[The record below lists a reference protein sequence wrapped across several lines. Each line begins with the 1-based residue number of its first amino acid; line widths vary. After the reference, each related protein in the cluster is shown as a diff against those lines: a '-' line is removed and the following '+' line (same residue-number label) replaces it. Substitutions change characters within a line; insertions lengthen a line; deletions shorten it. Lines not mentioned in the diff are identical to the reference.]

1 MNRKLNE
8 EFYQWLKDNDGKK
21 ILETIA
27 QYSCLSIC
35 MNGTSLRI
43 YFEGCRVLTVEY
55 NPDKDSARL
64 IPLTKNYYKA
74 STSSVPKILSEKIK
88 VDNLEQYLD
97 AAIAFLSRR
106 KNPRQEERIR
116 QEICRVNNLGREAND
131 TDYFIIDQEYGFTT
145 ENGKDCKF
153 DLVAIKW
160 LSTGTDRKSFKNS
173 NIEIVV
179 FELKLGQNAVGG
191 TKDANSVAD
200 LKGHIEDFRALYQGE
215 SQLREFKTDIVSM
228 LLQQSCLTGFFNP
241 QIGGL
246 KHIQSLERDK
256 DKIKIISDIV
266 DRLPV
271 RFGFILADYKQES
284 TRLKEQISQ
293 FEDDFL
299 FATSSFMG
307 YGLFDRN
314 ILNREQF
321 LKSL

>member
-1 MNRKLNE
+1 MNRKLNDK
-8 EFYQWLKDNDGKK
+8 FYQWLKADDGNK

-43 YFEGCRVLTVEY
+43 YFEGCKVLTVEY
-55 NPDKDSARL
+55 NPDKESIRL
-64 IPLTKNYYKA
+64 IPLAKNYYKT

-88 VDNLEQYLD
+88 ADNLEQYLD
-97 AAIAFLSRR
+97 AAIALLSRR
-106 KNPRQEERIR
+106 KNYRQEERLR
-116 QEICRVNNLGREAND
+116 QEISSVNNLGREAND
-131 TDYFIIDQEYGFTT
+131 TDYFIIDQEYGFTR
-145 ENGKDCKF
+145 EDGKECKF

-200 LKGHIEDFRALYQGE
+200 LKSHIEDFRALYQNE
-215 SQLREFKTDIVSM
+215 SQLHEFKADIVNM
-228 LLQQSCLTGFFNP
+228 LIQQSCLTGFFNP
-241 QIGGL
+241 QIRGL
-246 KHIQSLERDK
+246 KHIQSLGNK
-256 DKIKIISDIV
+256 DKIIISDIIENI
-266 DRLPV
+266 PV
-271 RFGFILADYKQES
+271 RFGFILADYKQAS
-284 TRLKEQISQ
+284 TRLREQISQ

-299 FATSSFMG
+299 FATSSYMG
-307 YGLFDRN
+307 YGLFDKN

-321 LKSL
+321 LKTL